1 MVEWS
6 MEFEELSTEKRST
19 TTTTD
24 RRSRKRKR
32 SKSPGVVNNS
42 GSAKKS
48 QNEPFESFP
57 KLNSFGN
64 NGEEGNGLV
73 NKSIANGRRKTGNEM
88 DKLPVIQENG
98 KAGNKLLNLKKNSG
112 GAKHGSTGGE
122 DTDLSPE
129 LLILPHV
136 KPVQNSKVAKPPR
149 KNVWD

>member
-64 NGEEGNGLV
+64 NGEEV
-73 NKSIANGRRKTGNEM
+73 
-88 DKLPVIQENG
+88 V
-98 KAGNKLLNLKKNSG
+98 
-112 GAKHGSTGGE
+112 
-122 DTDLSPE
+122 
-129 LLILPHV
+129 
-136 KPVQNSKVAKPPR
+136 
-149 KNVWD
+149 